1 MAADHSRKSRLRWWQ
16 AILIRKRGQV
26 LGIVEAP
33 NQQAAER
40 AAAEFFGL
48 TDQQRARLA
57 LCAMRH

>member
-1 MAADHSRKSRLRWWQ
+1 LAAR
-16 AILIRKRGQV
+16 LIRKRGQD

-40 AAAEFFGL
+40 ATAEFFRL
-48 TDQQRARLA
+48 TDQQRAPLA

>member
-1 MAADHSRKSRLRWWQ
+1 ML
-16 AILIRKRGQV
+16 ILKRGHV

-40 AAAEFFGL
+40 AAADFFRL

-57 LCAMRH
+57 LCEMRY